1 MDRSRAES
9 PPSSM
14 SRRGGHLNALD
25 ATFLELEQ
33 ADSGAHMHIGGV
45 MIFEPCGGGGAPP
58 IERIRA
64 ELEART
70 ADLPRYRE
78 RLSSSETGGLHWP
91 EWVEDERFDI
101 ARHVLRKGLPEP
113 RGEAE
118 LLEWAGDY
126 YSRRL
131 DRGHP
136 LWETAVLELA
146 DGRWAMASKTHHCL
160 VDGVGS
166 VEMVHTLLDER
177 PDARPRANG
186 VREEPEGRPSLEAP
200 ESGSPLLAPLRLGA
214 GVLGAG
220 VRTGRGAL
228 TLAASGLRLGARGVD
243 MSLHPDRAR
252 EALSRSRALVELVLR
267 DEVIAAPA
275 SSINAPIGAQR
286 RLVVLPVPLAELKR
300 IKQTLGGTVNDV
312 VLAAT
317 AGGLRTLFETRGEP
331 PPEPGLRA
339 MVPVNIRSAGDRLAL
354 GNRITSLFVHLPVAE
369 RVPRERYRQQVEE
382 AEGLKSGRQGT
393 GSSAMIDLA
402 GHAPPVLHSFLA
414 RSLFASRLFNITIT
428 NVPGPQEPLY
438 SFGSRM
444 LEVWPIVPLAADHA
458 VGLAVFSYDG
468 RLFFCLNADRDSM
481 PDLEVLA
488 DGISASLDELGELA
502 TEVGSVVAPDTAGG
516 FPPMPG
522 SSADHMVIP
531 RS

>member
-1 MDRSRAES
+1 MEAATD
-9 PPSSM
+9 
-14 SRRGGHLNALD
+14 HLNALD

-33 ADSGAHMHIGGV
+33 ADPGAHMHIGGV
-45 MIFEPCGGGGAPP
+45 MIFEPYGDGGAPP
-58 IERIRA
+58 IDLIRA

-70 ADLPRYRE
+70 ADLPKYRQ
-78 RLSSSETGGLHWP
+78 RLSALQTGGLHWP
-91 EWVEDERFDI
+91 EWVDDERFDI
-101 ARHVLRKGLPEP
+101 TRHVFRRGLPEP

-131 DRGHP
+131 DRAHP

-166 VEMVHTLLDER
+166 VEMVHTLLDAQPE
-177 PDARPRANG
+177 ARPRANG
-186 VREEPEGRPSLEAP
+186 VHVPGLDEHPGPRTPEHGP
-200 ESGSPLLAPLRLGA
+200 PLLVPLRAGARVVGTGVHAGRSALGA
-214 GVLGAG
+214 VL
-220 VRTGRGAL
+220 
-228 TLAASGLRLGARGVD
+228 SGLRWGAHGVEA
-243 MSLHPDRAR
+243 SLHPKRAR
-252 EALSRSRALVELVLR
+252 AALARSRALVELVVK
-267 DEVIAAPA
+267 DEVIAAPP
-275 SSINAPIGAQR
+275 SSINVPIGAQR
-286 RLVVLPVPLAELKR
+286 RMVVLPVRLDELKR
-300 IKQTLGGTVNDV
+300 IKGALGGTVNDV

-317 AGGLRTLFETRGEP
+317 AGGLRILFETRGDP
-331 PPEPGLRA
+331 PPAQGLRA

-369 RVPRERYRQQVEE
+369 ALAGERYRLQVEE
-382 AEGLKSGRQGT
+382 AEGMKSGRQGA

-402 GHAPPVLHSFLA
+402 GHAPPVVHSFLA

-438 SFGSRM
+438 AFGSRM
-444 LEVWPIVPLAADHA
+444 LEVWPVVPLAADHA

-488 DGISASLDELGELA
+488 EGISVSLEEMGDLA
-502 TEVGSVVAPDTAGG
+502 TGAGSVVDPDPLGG
-516 FPPMPG
+516 FSPMADG
-522 SSADHMVIP
+522 SAKPRVVP
-531 RS
+531 RSWTKEELER

>member
-1 MDRSRAES
+1 
-9 PPSSM
+9 M
-14 SRRGGHLNALD
+14 SEPADHLNALD

-33 ADSGAHMHIGGV
+33 ADPGAHMHIGGV
-45 MIFEPCGGGGAPP
+45 MIFEPCADGGAPP

-70 ADLPRYRE
+70 GDLPRYRQ
-78 RLSSSETGGLHWP
+78 RLSALETGGLHWP
-91 EWVEDERFDI
+91 QWVDDERFDI
-101 ARHVLRKGLPEP
+101 SRHVVRKGLPEP

-131 DRGHP
+131 DRRHP

-166 VEMVHTLLDER
+166 VEMVHTLLDAS
-177 PDARPRANG
+177 PDTPPRANG
-186 VREEPEGRPSLEAP
+186 VPERVAGQAPHMPEGGP
-200 ESGSPLLAPLRLGA
+200 PLLAPVRIGA
-214 GVLGAG
+214 GLLGAG

-228 TLAASGLRLGARGVD
+228 SLAASGLRLGARGVEV
-243 MSLHPDRAR
+243 SLHPKRAR
-252 EALSRSRALVELVLR
+252 EALSRSRALVELVLK

-275 SSINAPIGAQR
+275 SSINTAIGAER
-286 RLVVLPVPLAELKR
+286 RLFVLPVPLDELKR
-300 IKQTLGGTVNDV
+300 IKRALGGTVNDV

-331 PPEPGLRA
+331 PPAPGLRA

-369 RVPRERYRQQVEE
+369 GLPRERYRRQVEE
-382 AEGLKSGRQGT
+382 AEGLKFGRQGT
-393 GSSAMIDLA
+393 GSSAMLDLA

-428 NVPGPQEPLY
+428 NVPGPQQPLY
-438 SFGSRM
+438 AFGARM

-488 DGISASLDELGELA
+488 DGISASLEELGEMA
-502 TEVGSVVAPDTAGG
+502 TEVDSVVAPDAAGG
-516 FPPMPG
+516 FSPMSG
-522 SSADHMVIP
+522 SSAAPKVVP